1 MSRPVLTFFEIDKLD
16 VDEIT
21 KDELRL
27 AFFHNVDLTDYLSR
41 GKTAEE
47 LREYRLAVQSGV
59 EEEFINLHVGWEI
72 IRYIRMLHN
81 EGYKLDFLRK
91 YMKSRNG
98 KPTLEEDTL
107 LKVLK
112 CQLTHDTTSIDFLH
126 VKKDLVDGFIYG
138 LSKGYDLKPLVRV
151 GMKLDKDV
159 LYMLINLIGS
169 NVDVRPFINK
179 TWSTDQIEAIL
190 RAKPVINPPSL
201 IQNYVN
207 NKFTS
212 GQIDEVVRG
221 IRFGDGMLVATK
233 DEDGYP
239 IYNEYQMYELVE
251 GMRFGLKIS
260 EYEDPKLSDYNMR
273 QIREQLLNQK
283 DSHGHTSRGRLRANK
298 PKQIFVK

>member
-1 MSRPVLTFFEIDKLD
+1 MSRPKLTFFEIDKLD

-27 AFFHNVDLTDYLSR
+27 AFFHNVDVSNYLNK

-47 LREYRLAVQSGV
+47 IREYRLAIQSGV
-59 EEEFINLHVGWEI
+59 EEDFINLHVGWEV

-81 EGYKLDFLRK
+81 DGYKLDFLRK

-98 KPTLEEDTL
+98 KPQLEEDTL

-126 VKKDLVDGFIYG
+126 VKRDLVDGFIYG
-138 LSKGYDLKPLVRV
+138 LSKGYDLNPLVRV
-151 GMKLDKDV
+151 GMKLDADI
-159 LYMLINLIGS
+159 LYLLINLIGS
-169 NVDVRPFINK
+169 NIDVRPFINK
-179 TWSTDQIEAIL
+179 SWTAEQIEAIL
-190 RAKPVINPPSL
+190 RAKPIINPPSL

-221 IRFGDGMLVATK
+221 IRFGDGRLVAK
-233 DEDGYP
+233 RDEDGYP
-239 IYNEYQMYELVE
+239 IYNEYQMYEIVE
-251 GMRFGLKIS
+251 GIRFGLRTE
-260 EYEDPKLSDYNMR
+260 EYMDPNMSDFEMR
-273 QIREQLLNQK
+273 QIREQLMNQK
-283 DSHGHTSRGRLRANK
+283 DLHGHNNRGRLRINK